1 MRLKNASEGTRSQE
15 EFKAVYQK
23 VQQCS
28 EEEYEA
34 VWKKIDADGDGNL
47 TAEELAKLPT
57 HQWSE
62 GPIAADADEECCLC
76 MEAFA
81 GEDEVLLLP
90 CGHYFHKPCI
100 DRWFATKRY
109 VAMAS
114 TAVVAQP

>member
-1 MRLKNASEGTRSQE
+1 MQHAEIVRRRLAAERE
-15 EFKAVYQK
+15 ERD
-23 VQQCS
+23 
-28 EEEYEA
+28 EA
-34 VWKKIDADGDGNL
+34 VEAR